1 MLKKIKLS
9 QPQRLI
15 VAAIYLII
23 VFICIL
29 LIGEN
34 PVNLIKG
41 STDESI
47 WFYSGVLLIIMGQY
61 VSEPFFSTPA
71 DAFANSITA
80 ILALITVQNKQSF
93 KMYWFL
99 FIYCCIIGL
108 LSIVAIGTNKFNNRF
123 SKTIYFL
130 VNKLGSS
137 KVLFSLIYLL
147 SAFSYFFNP
156 DKYLYFTISMVLWV
170 CIVFF
175 NIVEYIVSFFAS
187 LIQSIKLKPNN
198 FYLGQ
203 AIKSNDQIIYSM
215 VIEKKNFNSELL
227 KCKAVAI
234 KANKKECY
242 IGTIIRKQTYI
253 NAYYIDIV
261 LISNNS
267 DPKIF
272 PIRDVITIHNLGN
285 YEIGSVFALD
295 VDTCKGKNFS
305 QIINDELII
314 NKNQFV
320 GLIKT
325 ESNINIIRFS
335 ILNNKKSIRE
345 GRIIKVNI
353 NGCNVL
359 YQIINGITKET
370 LDTSSNSFGYICG
383 EARKLGA
390 YDYESNLL
398 TSVPWLPNTYEKVYL
413 LNTDFDKIDLKEIA
427 NSSIGVLP
435 GTAMR
440 IQINDINNLVTHNTA
455 ILGILGVGKSCL
467 TFELITKIINT
478 TNCKVI
484 CIDITNQYYSQDGL
498 FSYID
503 KDTIQN
509 DFETEQLTSL
519 NKDANKIGDKS
530 RPSEWGNMV
539 RYHKGISY
547 LIKSF
552 YESNK
557 QVLIINPDK
566 HIVTQAASKF
576 NITEV
581 IELTTV
587 EKTRIISEELL
598 SYCMEKGQTN
608 KARCA
613 IVLEEAHSLVP
624 EWNSVSSS
632 GDQNATNGTAKVI
645 LQGRKYGLGCILVTQ
660 RTANVTKSI
669 LNQCNT
675 IFAMRVFDDTG
686 KSFLENYIGSDYSST
701 LPTLEERH
709 AIVMGKSLG
718 LKQPVLIQL
727 NDKKHFIEIDKK
739 DTSI

>member
-1 MLKKIKLS
+1 MFKKTKLS

-15 VAAIYLII
+15 VATIYLII

-34 PVNLIKG
+34 PVDLIKG

-80 ILALITVQNKQSF
+80 ILALITVHNKQSF
-93 KMYWFL
+93 KMYWVL
-99 FIYCCIIGL
+99 FVYCCIIGL
-108 LSIVAIGTNKFNNRF
+108 LSIVAIGTNKYNNRF
-123 SKTIYFL
+123 SKTVYFL

-147 SAFSYFFNP
+147 SVFSYFFNP

-187 LIQSIKLKPNN
+187 LIQNIKTKPDN

-215 VIEKKNFNSELL
+215 VIEKHNFNYELL
-227 KCKAVAI
+227 NCKAVAI
-234 KANKKECY
+234 KATEKECY

-261 LISNNS
+261 LIASNS
-267 DPKIF
+267 TPKTL
-272 PIRDVITIHNLGN
+272 PIKDTFIIHNFGN
-285 YEIGSVFALD
+285 YEVGSVFALND
-295 VDTCKGKNFS
+295 DTCKNKNIS
-305 QIINDELII
+305 QLLNNELII
-314 NKNQFV
+314 NKNHFV
-320 GLIKT
+320 GLVKT

-335 ILNNKKSIRE
+335 ILNNEKSIRE
-345 GRIIKVNI
+345 GKIIKVNI
-353 NGCNVL
+353 NGCDVL

-370 LDTSSNSFGYICG
+370 LDTPSDSFGYICA

-390 YDYESNLL
+390 YDYESNRLS
-398 TSVPWLPNTYEKVYL
+398 SVPWLPNTYEKVYL
-413 LNTDFDKIDLKEIA
+413 LNTDFDKINLEEIA

-435 GTAMR
+435 GTDMK
-440 IQINDINNLVTHNTA
+440 IPINDINNLVTHNTA

-467 TFELITKIINT
+467 TFELITKIINI

-484 CIDITNQYYSQDGL
+484 CIDITNQYYSENGL

-503 KDTIQN
+503 KDAIQN
-509 DFETEQLTSL
+509 DFAEEQLVSL
-519 NKDANKIGDKS
+519 NEDAKNTGNSS

-547 LIKSF
+547 LIKNF
-552 YESNK
+552 YDSDK
-557 QVLIINPDK
+557 KVLIINPDK
-566 HIVTQAASKF
+566 HIVSQAASKF
-576 NITEV
+576 NIQEV
-581 IELTTV
+581 IELTAV
-587 EKTRIISEELL
+587 EKTRIITEEILK
-598 SYCMEKGQTN
+598 YCMNQGQTSE
-608 KARCA
+608 ARCA

-686 KSFLENYIGSDYSST
+686 KSFLENYIGNDYSST

-727 NDKKHFIEIDKK
+727 NDKKYFNKGY
-739 DTSI
+739 

>member
-15 VAAIYLII
+15 VATIYLII
-23 VFICIL
+23 VFVCIL

-34 PVNLIKG
+34 PVNLING

-108 LSIVAIGTNKFNNRF
+108 LSIVAIETNKFNNRF

-137 KVLFSLIYLL
+137 KVLFSLIYLI

-156 DKYLYFTISMVLWV
+156 YKYLYFTISMVLWV

-203 AIKSNDQIIYSM
+203 AIKSNDQIFYSM

-234 KANKKECY
+234 KATKKECY

-272 PIRDVITIHNLGN
+272 PIKDVITIHNFGN
-285 YEIGSVFALD
+285 YEIGAVFALD
-295 VDTCKGKNFS
+295 FDTCKDKNFS
-305 QIINDELII
+305 QIMNDELII

-335 ILNNKKSIRE
+335 ILNNKK
-345 GRIIKVNI
+345 V
-353 NGCNVL
+353 
-359 YQIINGITKET
+359 
-370 LDTSSNSFGYICG
+370 
-383 EARKLGA
+383 
-390 YDYESNLL
+390 
-398 TSVPWLPNTYEKVYL
+398 
-413 LNTDFDKIDLKEIA
+413 
-427 NSSIGVLP
+427 
-435 GTAMR
+435 
-440 IQINDINNLVTHNTA
+440 
-455 ILGILGVGKSCL
+455 
-467 TFELITKIINT
+467 
-478 TNCKVI
+478 
-484 CIDITNQYYSQDGL
+484 
-498 FSYID
+498 
-503 KDTIQN
+503 
-509 DFETEQLTSL
+509 
-519 NKDANKIGDKS
+519 
-530 RPSEWGNMV
+530 
-539 RYHKGISY
+539 
-547 LIKSF
+547 
-552 YESNK
+552 
-557 QVLIINPDK
+557 
-566 HIVTQAASKF
+566 
-576 NITEV
+576 
-581 IELTTV
+581 
-587 EKTRIISEELL
+587 
-598 SYCMEKGQTN
+598 
-608 KARCA
+608 
-613 IVLEEAHSLVP
+613 
-624 EWNSVSSS
+624 
-632 GDQNATNGTAKVI
+632 
-645 LQGRKYGLGCILVTQ
+645 
-660 RTANVTKSI
+660 
-669 LNQCNT
+669 
-675 IFAMRVFDDTG
+675 
-686 KSFLENYIGSDYSST
+686 
-701 LPTLEERH
+701 
-709 AIVMGKSLG
+709 
-718 LKQPVLIQL
+718 
-727 NDKKHFIEIDKK
+727 
-739 DTSI
+739 